1 MLAHTRRLPRGA
13 ALAAT
18 ALTPIIAPPIALA
31 GDIEGFRFGVRSAS
45 SSVTTDLS
53 AGASLLGT
61 LIGDYDAKTNPAG
74 TRTIPGLFGSTSGNH
89 PIDFSGTAGFI
100 GSDTTH
106 PSGMFDLSLD
116 LETGLATISGLHLD
130 LTNGRSIGVTLGFTI
145 EYESFRTRQPTAV
158 FIGGIPIPI
167 PFGQV
172 NLTALTLSQTG
183 LSGAGVAQ
191 QTGPGRYTVTLIAP
205 VELVANIETPGDPVQ
220 VGSIVVPLPLVLD
233 VTVEGN
239 AASASFAFD
248 QSFVQQFP
256 LELDL
261 PADQPL
267 DLPTILPPGETAH
280 LLLNAAL
287 ESFDVDFTLGAM
299 LEAAGERIVYSRADW
314 NRDTEV
320 DSQDYFAFLVD
331 FFVGGADFNSDGA
344 SNSQDYFDFLA
355 VYFADR

>member
-1 MLAHTRRLPRGA
+1 MPASCRRFPRCA
-13 ALAAT
+13 ALMAA
-18 ALTPIIAPPIALA
+18 AVPAIAVARVA
-31 GDIEGFRFGVRSAS
+31 EDYRFTVRSAS

-53 AGASLLGT
+53 AGASLAGT
-61 LIGDYDAKTNPAG
+61 LIGDYDAKTNPTG

-100 GSDTTH
+100 GSDTTR
-106 PSGMFDLSLD
+106 PSGAFDLSLD
-116 LETGLATISGLHLD
+116 LETGLALISGLTLD
-130 LTNGRSIGVTLGFTI
+130 LTNGREIGVTLGFTI

-172 NLTALTLSQTG
+172 NLTALTLSQTD
-183 LSGAGVAQ
+183 LSGAGVVQ
-191 QTGPGRYTVTLIAP
+191 ENGPGRYTVTLIAP
-205 VELVANIETPGDPVQ
+205 VELTASIETPADPVE
-220 VGSIVVPLPLVLD
+220 VGPIVVPLPLVLD
-233 VTVEGN
+233 IMLDGD
-239 AASASFAFD
+239 AATASFTFD

-280 LLLNAAL
+280 LLLNAAID
-287 ESFDVDFTLGAM
+287 SFDVDFTLGAT
-299 LEAAGERIVYSRADW
+299 LDAAGDRVEYSRADW
-314 NRDTEV
+314 NRDRVV
-320 DSQDYFAFLVD
+320 DSRDYFAFLVD
-331 FFVGGADFNSDGA
+331 FFVGGADFNSDGV